1 MATRSLLASAWALD
15 VNTGTAAVPVWT
27 NVKGMTSFKETIES
41 TMEDDSDFDSEGWGS
56 DQVTQRKWKLE
67 CEGKRKRD
75 ADNPSTFVPDAGQQA
90 ILDAG
95 NLVGVGS
102 NIEIRYYRRDGAPD
116 AWQGYVTVDYGG
128 GGGGV
133 TALEPF
139 NFTLGGQGL
148 RTALTPY
155 PDLEAA

>member
-1 MATRSLLASAWALD
+1 MATQSLLASAWALE
-15 VNTGTAAVPVWT
+15 VNTGTSGAPTWT
-27 NVKGMTSFKETIES
+27 RVKGMTSFKETIES
-41 TMEDDSDFDSEGWGS
+41 TVEDDSDFDSNGWGS

-75 ADNPSTFVPDAGQQA
+75 AASPSSFVADPGQQA

-116 AWQGYVTVDYGG
+116 AWQGLVSVQYGG
-128 GGGGV
+128 GGGPTTG
-133 TALEPF
+133 LEPF
-139 NFTLGGQGL
+139 NFTLGGQGA
-148 RTALTPY
+148 RTAITNP
-155 PDLEAA
+155 AA

>member
-1 MATRSLLASAWALD
+1 MATQSLLASAWALD
-15 VNTGTAAVPVWT
+15 VNTGTSESPTWT
-27 NVKGMTSFKETIES
+27 PVKGMTSFKETIDT
-41 TMEDDSDFDSEGWGS
+41 TMEDDSDFDSDGWGS

-75 ADNPSTFVPDAGQQA
+75 AASPSSFVPDPGQQA

-116 AWQGYVTVDYGG
+116 AWQGSVSVQYGG

-139 NFTLGGQGL
+139 NFTLNGQGE
-148 RTALTPY
+148 RTSIDNPVA
-155 PDLEAA
+155 